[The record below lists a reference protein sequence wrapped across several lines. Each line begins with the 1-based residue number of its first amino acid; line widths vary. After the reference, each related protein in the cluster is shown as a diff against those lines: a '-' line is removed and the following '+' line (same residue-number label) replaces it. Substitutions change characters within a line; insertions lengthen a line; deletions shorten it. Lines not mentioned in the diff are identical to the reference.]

1 MSTLALVRHGQAS
14 FFAENYDQ
22 LSPLGEQQSRLL
34 GEYWVKRGVRFDEV
48 YTGPRVR
55 QIETAALAGEAFA
68 RAGLPWP
75 EPQFLPE
82 LDEHQVDRLIK
93 LKIDQIV
100 REHPRVEPL
109 HAAYRAAESP
119 RDRHRT
125 FQLMFEQL
133 VMLWVGE
140 KIGHEEVE
148 SWPAFRKRVAAGLA
162 RITDGEARGRSV
174 AAFTSVGAITVSLQA
189 STGCGDRAAFDLGWR
204 VRNCSITDFVFTR
217 DRLTMDGFNAYP
229 HLEDPSMWTYR

>member
-1 MSTLALVRHGQAS
+1 MSSLTLVRHGQAS

-22 LSPLGEQQSRLL
+22 LSPLGEQQARLL
-34 GEYWVKRGVRFDEV
+34 GEYWVKRGIRFDEIF
-48 YTGPRVR
+48 TGPRAR

-75 EPQFLPE
+75 EPVTLPE

-93 LKIDQIV
+93 LSIDEIV
-100 REHPRVEPL
+100 RSHPQIGPL
-109 HAAYRAAESP
+109 HEAYLAAQAP

-125 FQLMFEQL
+125 FQLMFEQV
-133 VMLWVGE
+133 VMLWVE
-140 KIGHEEVE
+140 ERIGADGVE
-148 SWPAFRKRVAAGLA
+148 SWPKFARRVRAGLQH
-162 RITDGEARGRSV
+162 ITGVDGRGRRV

-204 VRNCSITDFVFTR
+204 VRNCSVTDFVFTR
-217 DRLTMDGFNAYP
+217 DRLTMDSFNALT
-229 HLEDPSMWTYR
+229 HLEDPALWTYR